1 MNSRI
6 GALKRCGVEL
16 LQRPQTLFLL
26 LALVCFASHESPAQ
40 IPDLAVRYFQ
50 AGQKRMQEGDW
61 LSAAEDFT
69 KAIATDAQLNRATLP
84 NKKGDAF
91 GALKSDRS
99 EISVTDPFTAYAYA
113 SRGLARLNLGDFDQ
127 AIEDYARALRIR
139 PKLTEAYLGRGIALD
154 AEGEYDRAVLDYDRA
169 ISIDPKSAEAY
180 FRRGCAL
187 VKKQN
192 FAAAVGDFERALAV
206 RPNFAW
212 AQLWLGTSL
221 MKEGRYEGAVIAFTA
236 ALKLDPGIAEAYG
249 NRGLA
254 FLVLG
259 REPEA
264 LKDLKES
271 VDLKPELKGDLE
283 RRTELAKQLVRANVA
298 RLLSQ

>member
-6 GALKRCGVEL
+6 GALKRCRVEL
-16 LQRPQTLFLL
+16 LQRPQTAFLL

-40 IPDLAVRYFQ
+40 VPDLAFRYFQ
-50 AGQKRMQEGDW
+50 AGQNRMQEGDW

-69 KAIATDAQLNRATLP
+69 KAIATDAQLNRAKLP
-84 NKKGDAF
+84 NRRGDAF
-91 GALKSDRS
+91 GTLQSDVS
-99 EISVTDPFTAYAYA
+99 EISVSDPFTAYAYA

-139 PKLTEAYLGRGIALD
+139 PKLAEAYVGRGIALD
-154 AEGEYDRAVLDYDRA
+154 AKGEYDRAVLDYNRA
-169 ISIDPKSAEAY
+169 ISIDPKFAEAY

-187 VKKQN
+187 VKKED
-192 FAAAVGDFERALAV
+192 FPAAVRDLERALDL

-212 AQLWLGTSL
+212 AHYWRGTSL
-221 MKEGRYEGAVIAFTA
+221 MKQGRYEAAVIAFTA
-236 ALKLDPGIAEAYG
+236 ALELDPGIAEAYG

-259 REPEA
+259 REREA

-271 VDLKPELKGDLE
+271 VDLKPELKSELE
-283 RRTELAKQLVRANVA
+283 RRTELAKQLKRTNVA
-298 RLLSQ
+298 RLQSH